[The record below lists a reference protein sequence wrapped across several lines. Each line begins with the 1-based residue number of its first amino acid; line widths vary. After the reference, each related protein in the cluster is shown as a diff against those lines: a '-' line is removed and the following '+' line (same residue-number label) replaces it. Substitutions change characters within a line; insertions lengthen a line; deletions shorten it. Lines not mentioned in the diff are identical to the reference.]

1 MSNCIVFWGYSVLSD
16 KSAICKCGFVALQLH
31 LHSLTSAL
39 TPSKLLASASQSHDL
54 LKKPVTTLPFT
65 ASLIFSS
72 QSLECQDSKKVES
85 SNTDSKFCHTEP
97 LGEVSKILQ
106 SKRDFSPF
114 SKTHTSETLAHT
126 YKYDKNLDSY
136 PNGRVQGIGVQKAEK
151 LKSTANID
159 SIYNTSQITQN
170 LDSIN
175 FAPLHPAPTQLAGNL
190 KSKNTQS
197 TQNLK
202 MLHNLCSQRFTK
214 ADFKDYATL
223 HKHLTTLRKYLG
235 VILSVFKAKAKG
247 VT

>member
-1 MSNCIVFWGYSVLSD
+1 MSNCVVFWGHSVLSD

-31 LHSLTSAL
+31 LHSLTAAL

-54 LKKPVTTLPFT
+54 SKKPVATLPFT

-97 LGEVSKILQ
+97 LGEVSKILK

-114 SKTHTSETLAHT
+114 SKTRTNETLAHT
-126 YKYDKNLDSY
+126 CQYDK
-136 PNGRVQGIGVQKAEK
+136 
-151 LKSTANID
+151 
-159 SIYNTSQITQN
+159 N

-175 FAPLHPAPTQLAGNL
+175 FAPLHPAPTQVAEKL

-197 TQNLK
+197 TQKLK

-214 ADFKDYATL
+214 TDFKDYATL
-223 HKHLTTLRKYLG
+223 HKTT
-235 VILSVFKAKAKG
+235 FKFQH
-247 VT
+247 